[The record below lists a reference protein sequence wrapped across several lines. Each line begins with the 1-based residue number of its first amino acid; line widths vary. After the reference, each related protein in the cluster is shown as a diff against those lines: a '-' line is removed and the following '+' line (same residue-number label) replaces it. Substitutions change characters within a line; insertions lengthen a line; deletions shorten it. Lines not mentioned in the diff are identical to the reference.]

1 MTTITFPSTDT
12 VLSARTWRELGVPHT
27 DHALRQLQRR
37 LHPDLCADA
46 HAADAFAK
54 LMVLWKENVEFSRRL
69 ARGRRV
75 GDRTIRW
82 EVADADADLA
92 AAVLSTA
99 SSIGGNMF
107 VTTPAGVD
115 STTIDV
121 TYGIG
126 EGRWWFLSD
135 FDDSALVG
143 EHAVW
148 VFKRLLAAIT
158 VISEAGF
165 SHGDIS
171 AHNIVI
177 NPDEHGLQ
185 LDGFWGSV
193 PLGSPLVVR
202 PDAVTPAAYVRGAET
217 TPNMSVAQAAS
228 TVLNSFDVSPSF
240 KKVLRELTLRPTETT
255 RAFESA
261 VDAAS
266 TDFGSPK
273 WVEMTP
279 PSTPSL

>member
-1 MTTITFPSTDT
+1 MTTITFPSTDA

-27 DHALRQLQRR
+27 DHALRHLQRR
-37 LHPDLCADA
+37 LHPDLCADT

-75 GDRTIRW
+75 GDQTIRW
-82 EVADADADLA
+82 EVADGDADLA
-92 AAVLSTA
+92 AAVLSA
-99 SSIGGNMF
+99 ADDIGGSMF
-107 VTTPAGVD
+107 VTTPELVD
-115 STTIDV
+115 STVIDV

-135 FDDSALVG
+135 FDADALVG

-158 VISEAGF
+158 VIGGAGL
-165 SHGDIS
+165 SHGDVS

-193 PLGSPLVVR
+193 PLGSPLLVR
-202 PDAVTPAAYVRGAET
+202 PDAVTPAAYLRGAGT

-228 TVLNSFDVSPSF
+228 TVLNSFEVSPSF
-240 KKVLRELTLRPTETT
+240 KRMLRELTLRPTTPTT
-255 RAFESA
+255 AFESA
-261 VDAAS
+261 VAAAS
-266 TDFGSPK
+266 ADFGRAK